1 MNRTDR
7 LGRLVEQ
14 DRQFGEKGR
23 PGQTGWGDW
32 FNRTD
37 RLGRLVKQDSQVRDR
52 LGRLVEQDYP
62 VSQDILVIVYYR
74 HILDWIHRVEFLQKP
89 IKKYWH

>member
-1 MNRTDR
+1 M
-7 LGRLVEQ
+7 
-14 DRQFGEKGR
+14 
-23 PGQTGWGDW
+23 
-32 FNRTD
+32 
-37 RLGRLVKQDSQVRDR
+37 GRLVKQDRAVGKDSRKEQTDWGDRLNRTVR

-89 IKKYWH
+89 IKNTGIEDRLSRLYRS